1 MPFLKMPW
9 REGCP
14 NVLLVKS
21 RFLFISAD
29 RELGRLCSAIG
40 HAAKG
45 LNQSG
50 SGLAI
55 ARKRACTNARTH
67 ARLSTQRVCSTVEL
81 TNRQW

>member
-9 REGCP
+9 RESCS

-21 RFLFISAD
+21 RVLFMWAD

-40 HAAKG
+40 HAVKR

-55 ARKRACTNARTH
+55 ARKRACTNARTRARTH
-67 ARLSTQRVCSTVEL
+67 VRLSAQRAQSSA
-81 TNRQW
+81 